1 MKPRIPLHS
10 LLVTALLALGAAPA
24 FTEDRKPNIVIIF
37 TDDQGYADVGFNP
50 LHGPGIITPNID
62 KIARDGVIFE
72 QAYVA
77 ATMCLPSRAAM
88 LTGRYQQRAGVHW
101 AEPATRPVRLLADY
115 LKEAGYVS
123 GAFGKW
129 HETVNIAA
137 DGNPTKRGFDEFYG
151 FNHGGRDYYDL
162 DNTVS
167 DFAPLFRGT
176 NCLQG
181 SGEKGYLTHRLTDE
195 AVDFIKRHRE
205 QPFLV
210 YLPYNAVHTPLQ
222 AQVEDVER
230 QHQYSTD
237 PARKILLA
245 MINYLDAGVGKVIDT
260 LKAEG
265 LYDNTL
271 IFFLTDN
278 GGSSL
283 ATRADNTPLRGEK
296 LQHWEGGIRVPFV
309 MSWPAA
315 VKGGRTFNPPVS
327 TLDILPTCLAAAGL
341 PIPSSPKLDGFNL
354 LPLIDDKAPAPPPDR
369 DLFWWWK
376 NGGGRPG
383 ESPPA
388 FAGGWAMRSGNWKL
402 LQESGDNPPP
412 VKLFD
417 LAADPQE
424 KNNLAEKFPEKVT
437 ALKQKFDTWAAGVE
451 ADAAQPAGAK

>member
-1 MKPRIPLHS
+1 MKS
-10 LLVTALLALGAAPA
+10 LLFAALLALAAAPA
-24 FTEDRKPNIVIIF
+24 FASDRKPNIVIILS
-37 TDDQGYADVGFNP
+37 DDQGYADVGFNP
-50 LHGPGIITPNID
+50 LHGPGVITPNID
-62 KIARDGVIFE
+62 KIARDGVIF
-72 QAYVA
+72 QQGYVA

-101 AEPATRPVRLLADY
+101 AEPATRRVRLLADY

-278 GGSSL
+278 GGSKM
-283 ATRADNTPLRGEK
+283 ATHADNTPLRGEK

-309 MSWPAA
+309 LSWPAA
-315 VKGGRTFNPPVS
+315 VKGGRTYSPPVS
-327 TLDILPTCLAAAGL
+327 TLDIVPTCLAAAGL
-341 PIPSSPKLDGFNL
+341 PAPSSPKLDGVNL

-437 ALKQKFDTWAAGVE
+437 ALKQKFDTWAASIE
-451 ADAAQPAGAK
+451 ADAATKPIKP